1 MVGLYGER
9 IDNTLMVL
17 QILVP
22 LHEITTLVE
31 SFVFVNSLF
40 YFGVSNLV
48 VTPGWF
54 FPPNFSASLRKQDFF
69 YSSARILFFVTALL
83 SLINQIATLLVFVS
97 ATETLSVSLLTPRF
111 WGLMSC
117 CCVKCFAFMTWTRIP
132 GYSNGIRLAWLSQGW
147 L

>member
-9 IDNTLMVL
+9 LDNRLMVL

-40 YFGVSNLV
+40 DLGVSNLA

-54 FPPNFSASLRKQDFF
+54 FSPFLCFTKKTRFL
-69 YSSARILFFVTALL
+69 LFFRMYLILCDPSAFSDKSDSYITCFCLCHRDTFCVTADTKVLGFDELL
-83 SLINQIATLLVFVS
+83 LCEMFCFHDMNKYSWVFK
-97 ATETLSVSLLTPRF
+97 
-111 WGLMSC
+111 W
-117 CCVKCFAFMTWTRIP
+117 
-132 GYSNGIRLAWLSQGW
+132 N
-147 L
+147 

>member
-9 IDNTLMVL
+9 LDNRLMVL

-40 YFGVSNLV
+40 DLGVSNLA

-54 FPPNFSASLRKQDFF
+54 FPPFLCFTKKTRFL
-69 YSSARILFFVTALL
+69 LFFRMYLILCDPSAF
-83 SLINQIATLLVFVS
+83 LINQIATLLVFVS

-117 CCVKCFAFMTWTRIP
+117 CCVKCFVFMTWTSIP
-132 GYSNGIRLAWLSQGW
+132 GYSNGIRLAGLSQGW